1 MTLILEIAIGIVLGV
16 ILLGVLFAALE
27 AGFSFLGKL
36 WEAVEEIAE
45 WILHFFG
52 RSLGF
57 IWRRFAGR
65 MRQKQPDNVSSK
77 Q

>member
-1 MTLILEIAIGIVLGV
+1 MTLIFEIAIGIVLGV

-45 WILHFFG
+45 WILHLGG
-52 RSLGF
+52 RGFGF
-57 IWRRFAGR
+57 IWRHFVAER
-65 MRQKQPDNVSSK
+65 KVNPDSE